1 MTEAHD
7 NPFASPQT
15 TETAIDAQP
24 PGHVSAYEWYRAP
37 TSSGLFYGALIG
49 AVLICIM
56 YLRAV
61 LVETDNPAMLLVVMP
76 IGAMVGVIIGSL
88 LGGLSG
94 AAIGMIA
101 VAVRRMKWR
110 AGVHLLSCLFFSPL
124 LFAGPLSA
132 LGNASG
138 AIFDLRFQFFLLIA
152 AAGGIG
158 HGFLLYWGLC
168 SVAKT
173 DEQESRAFSE
183 DRID

>member
-1 MTEAHD
+1 M
-7 NPFASPQT
+7 
-15 TETAIDAQP
+15 IDATP
-24 PGHVSAYEWYRAP
+24 PGRVSAYEWYRAP

-49 AVLICIM
+49 AVLIIIM
-56 YLRAV
+56 YLRVV
-61 LVETDNPAMLLVVMP
+61 LMETDNPAMLLTVVL
-76 IGAMVGVIIGSL
+76 IGAMVGVVIGSL

-138 AIFDLRFQFFLLIA
+138 SIFDVRFQFFLLIT

-158 HGFLLYWGLC
+158 HGFLLFGRLC

-173 DEQESRAFSE
+173 DEQESRSSSE